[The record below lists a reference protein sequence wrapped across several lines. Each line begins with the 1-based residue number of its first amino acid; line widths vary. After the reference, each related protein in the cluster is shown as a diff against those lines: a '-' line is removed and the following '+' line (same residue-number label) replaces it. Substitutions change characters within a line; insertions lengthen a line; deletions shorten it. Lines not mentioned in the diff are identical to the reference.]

1 MYKVQKEI
9 ELDAA
14 VRNALNSN
22 EIRISDESTI
32 RNQLANFI
40 ENDSIIA
47 VELNKL
53 KSDLKESEQL
63 IRQTQSVENA
73 IKAEL
78 EHVRNE
84 NQKNEA

>member
-63 IRQTQSVENA
+63 IRQTQSVKNV

>member
-1 MYKVQKEI
+1 MPQ
-9 ELDAA
+9 
-14 VRNALNSN
+14 RNALNSN

-63 IRQTQSVENA
+63 IRQTQSVKNV